1 MTKCSG
7 CGYVRQESDAGSLAV
22 CPRCNVPYLWSAGEA
37 SQGDEAEAPPR
48 SVRATRLRK
57 NAAATGEPQGVRD
70 VVISALV
77 LAVGCFAPL
86 MSVPLVGSI
95 TATQLRFSDGYV
107 LLALAGLAVW
117 FAYSDKVRLVRWPG
131 WAALG
136 IVTFDFVA
144 LFMRVQQA
152 KTDMQANLEGNPF
165 AGIAEAMAQS
175 IQLQWGWVPLFAG
188 AIGLVLVGHGRR
200 LPVR

>member
-1 MTKCSG
+1 M
-7 CGYVRQESDAGSLAV
+7 
-22 CPRCNVPYLWSAGEA
+22 
-37 SQGDEAEAPPR
+37 
-48 SVRATRLRK
+48 
-57 NAAATGEPQGVRD
+57 RD